1 MSKFIVGVPCSK
13 FKDIIDY
20 DKAIIATIESEAVA
34 MAVGA
39 SLMGKETQVFMQNS
53 GLGNCVDVITSLLI
67 PYDISIPLLI
77 SRRVTPN
84 HHSYM
89 GLVTEPLLGILG
101 YKNYEI
107 VEEK

>member
-1 MSKFIVGVPCSK
+1 MNKFVVGVPCSK
-13 FKDIIDY
+13 LKDKVDY
-20 DKAIIATIESEAVA
+20 NKAIIATREDEALS

-53 GLGNCVDVITSLLI
+53 GLNNALDVITSLLK
-67 PYDISIPLLI
+67 PYNISIPLLI
-77 SRRVTPN
+77 SLRTKPE
-84 HHSYM
+84 HHSFM
-89 GLVTEPLLGILG
+89 GKVTIKLLELLD